1 MATRNSRQRQV
12 YVNTP
17 EAELLYDVLIKSNKL
32 FSNLRLNFDGST
44 PQQLEKW
51 IKTHQKFVVSY
62 CEMLE
67 EMAMDIGKPDLYS
80 DSPFLSALKDKIF
93 REESIKK
100 P

>member
-1 MATRNSRQRQV
+1 MAPQNSRQRPV
-12 YVNTP
+12 YINNP

-32 FSNLRLNFDGST
+32 FTTLRLNFDGSS
-44 PQQLEKW
+44 PEQFERW

-67 EMAMDIGKPDLYS
+67 EMALDIGKPELYS
-80 DSPFLSALKDKIF
+80 DSPFLAALKDKIL
-93 REESIKK
+93 REESNPK